1 MCWIGDWSKEQ
12 LKDLE
17 GKLTEG
23 LEKAYINMLELK
35 KQKNTPVVMS
45 KDGEVVEVD
54 PNTIIS
60 PKK

>member
-1 MCWIGDWSKEQ
+1 
-12 LKDLE
+12 
-17 GKLTEG
+17 
-23 LEKAYINMLELK
+23 MLELK

>member
-1 MCWIGDWSKEQ
+1 MGIKEQ

-23 LEKAYINMLELK
+23 LEKAYVKMLELK

-45 KDGEVVEVD
+45 KNGEIVEVD
-54 PNTIIS
+54 PNTIIL

>member
-1 MCWIGDWSKEQ
+1 MGIKEQ

-23 LEKAYINMLELK
+23 LEKAYVKMLELK

>member
-1 MCWIGDWSKEQ
+1 MGIKEQ

-23 LEKAYINMLELK
+23 LEKAYIKMLELK

-45 KDGEVVEVD
+45 KDGEVVEVY
-54 PNTIIS
+54 PNNIIS